1 MITAGKVGLNIAVT
15 SFCNSFMVTASSD
28 ELVFDENEELCQMI
42 ENYLKQEIKRNK
54 VTIED
59 SKLKQ
64 N

>member
-1 MITAGKVGLNIAVT
+1 
-15 SFCNSFMVTASSD
+15 MVTASSD